1 MHNLLNTPEVLVFIL
16 VQWKVTEGFLWYD
29 IIRYAC
35 LKSSSDG
42 IIIETGQKY
51 SL

>member
-1 MHNLLNTPEVLVFIL
+1 MQNRLNTLEVLVFIL
-16 VQWKVTEGFLWYD
+16 VQRKVTEAFLWYD

-35 LKSSSDG
+35 LKSSSDS
-42 IIIETGQKY
+42 IIIATGQKY